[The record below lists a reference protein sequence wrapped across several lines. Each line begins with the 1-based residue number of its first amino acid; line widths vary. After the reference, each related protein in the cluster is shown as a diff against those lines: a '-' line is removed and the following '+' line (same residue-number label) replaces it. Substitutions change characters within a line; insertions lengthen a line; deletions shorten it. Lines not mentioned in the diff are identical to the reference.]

1 MGSFVQQIRRQ
12 VISGTFMGVLI
23 RRNTE
28 ISLFTRRNSE
38 KLYVLYMPPSCM
50 NYLRLLTLTRAIE
63 SISCPSHIA
72 CTVVASVVVATLSV
86 CVALMRSGAISTFI
100 NFQSELKHNF
110 LTLFVLTFLV
120 HSGIGGGAQ
129 CAHRY

>member
-1 MGSFVQQIRRQ
+1 MDLLTGYNWKDYVMEVLSNKLEGRLFL
-12 VISGTFMGVLI
+12 GPLWGVLI

-28 ISLFTRRNSE
+28 IGLFTRRNSE

-72 CTVVASVVVATLSV
+72 STVVTSVVIATLSV

-100 NFQSELKHNF
+100 NF
-110 LTLFVLTFLV
+110 
-120 HSGIGGGAQ
+120 
-129 CAHRY
+129 